1 MNLQSRLLQS
11 SSAQGNPAV
20 NSRIWLRDIPLA
32 NMETSARIG
41 RAITLFDVHHCDAL
55 LVTKM
60 ENIAYLTG
68 FSGSSAFLLLT
79 RGEVV
84 LTTDGRYRDQ
94 ASSELEQVG
103 VEANVT
109 IGNISFQLE
118 TIARTCASV
127 TRLGL
132 ESAHVPWSFF
142 TRLSSEL
149 NAELV
154 PTSGLIESLRV
165 IKDVGEVARI
175 ERACAI
181 ADLALGEAKQRL
193 LDGPTE
199 SEFAAELE
207 YAMRMHGSSAASF
220 ETIVASG
227 PNSALPHMR
236 PTSRKIASGDLVVI
250 DFGAIVDGYHSDMT
264 RTFVIDAPSASQRAQ
279 IQAVALA
286 QQAGVDALAPGVT
299 GASVDG
305 TCRKVLDAS
314 GFGEFFTHGTGHGV
328 GREIHEAPSVGAKAP
343 DILRKGMIVTVEPGV
358 YLPESGGV
366 RIEDTL
372 VMTDDGAR
380 PLTLSTKDY
389 QL

>member
-1 MNLQSRLLQS
+1 MRNRTWNLD
-11 SSAQGNPAV
+11 V
-20 NSRIWLRDIPLA
+20 PLPD
-32 NMETSARIG
+32 METSSRIG
-41 RAITLFDVHHCDAL
+41 RAIALFDASACDAL

-68 FSGSSAFLLLT
+68 FSGSSALLLLT
-79 RGEVV
+79 RDEVV
-84 LTTDGRYRDQ
+84 FTTDGRYRDQ
-94 ASSELEQVG
+94 ASSELEQAG
-103 VEANVT
+103 VDANVT
-109 IGNISFQLE
+109 IGNVSSQLE
-118 TIARTCASV
+118 AIARMSV
-127 TRLGL
+127 SVARLGL

-149 NAELV
+149 SAELV

-165 IKDVGEVARI
+165 IKDAGEVERI

-181 ADLALGEAKQRL
+181 ADLALGEVKRRL
-193 LDGPTE
+193 LEGPSE

-207 YAMRMHGSSAASF
+207 YAMRLHGSSGASF

-227 PNSALPHMR
+227 LNSALPHMR
-236 PTSRKIASGDLVVI
+236 PTSRKIASGDLVVV

-264 RTFVIDAPSASQRAQ
+264 RTFVIDEPSASQLAQ

-299 GASVDG
+299 GAMVDG
-305 TCRKVLDAS
+305 TCRKLLETS
-314 GFGEFFTHGTGHGV
+314 GFGAFFTHSTGHGV

-343 DILRKGMIVTVEPGV
+343 DILRKGMVVTVEPGA